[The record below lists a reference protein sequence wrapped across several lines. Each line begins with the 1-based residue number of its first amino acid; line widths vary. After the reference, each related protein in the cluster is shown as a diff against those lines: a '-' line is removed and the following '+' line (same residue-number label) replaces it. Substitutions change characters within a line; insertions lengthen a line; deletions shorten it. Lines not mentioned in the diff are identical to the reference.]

1 VIETSGNSGE
11 ETLVGV
17 PMTVQ
22 SRHRLYTTERQRSQ
36 LGCDGLYG
44 RGTPVAVGIVAVE
57 RDVPW
62 SGTVAQSATF
72 QTELGYYGE
81 IQIRSAVARAIGVT
95 EGDGLR
101 VTVRVAKS

>member
-1 VIETSGNSGE
+1 MDTVDKGGKQ
-11 ETLVGV
+11 TLVGV

-22 SRHRLYTTERQRSQ
+22 SRHRLYTTERHRSQ
-36 LGCDGLYG
+36 LGCEGLYG
-44 RGTPVAVGIVAVE
+44 RGTPVTVGIVAVE

-81 IQIRSAVARAIGVT
+81 IQIPSAVARTLNVT
-95 EGDGLR
+95 EGDSLR
-101 VTVRVAKS
+101 VTMRVVK

>member
-1 VIETSGNSGE
+1 MDAADNGGE
-11 ETLVGV
+11 ETLIGV

-36 LGCDGLYG
+36 LGCEGLYG
-44 RGTPVAVGIVAVE
+44 RGTPVAVGIVDVE
-57 RDVPW
+57 LDVPW

-81 IQIRSAVARAIGVT
+81 IQIPSAVARALNVT